1 MQVSTIGLM
10 ISFDDMRKLAQVTPS
25 KIVVLVMDGVGGL
38 PDHET
43 GRTELET
50 AHRPNLNG
58 VADAGICGVTYT
70 VSPGITPGSAPGHL
84 ALFGYDPREYNI
96 GRGIVE
102 ALGLDIEVNA
112 GDVVARG
119 NFCTIDEHGRISD
132 RRAGRLPSETTVELC
147 TLLNDKIHAN
157 GADIAFFPGKE
168 HRFVV
173 RLRAE
178 GLSAQVTDTDP
189 QHEGL
194 EPLKAQAIDDS
205 AEATSD
211 LINDV
216 VMQVR
221 ALLSARQPANM
232 VLLRGFSQHPDF
244 PSLSDV
250 FHLTPACIAVYPMY
264 RGVARVV
271 GMDIL
276 PTGDTLHD
284 QIEVLTQNW
293 DSYDYFFVHYKRT
306 DARGEDGDFD
316 AKVKAG
322 EHHAVEACDLLLNDG
337 GERIVLLDDA
347 GALDGLGHG
356 LLGRLEKPQLLDGV
370 ELAEEALAAGALV
383 PLGADRIVEAR
394 VLVELA
400 GEQTLGKRA
409 TDDRGHIVLLAPRQ

>member
-1 MQVSTIGLM
+1 M
-10 ISFDDMRKLAQVTPS
+10 IPFGEMRKLAQVTPS
-25 KIVVLVMDGVGGL
+25 KIVLLVMDGVGGL
-38 PDHET
+38 PHHET

-58 VADAGICGVTYT
+58 VANDGICGVAYT

-84 ALFGYDPREYNI
+84 ALFGYDPREYDI

-119 NFCTIDEHGRISD
+119 NFCTVDEHGRISD

-147 TLLNDKIHAN
+147 ALLNDEIRAT
-157 GADIAFFPGKE
+157 GAAITFFPGKE

-173 RLRAE
+173 RFRGE
-178 GLSAQVTDTDP
+178 GLSAQVADTDP

-194 EPLKAQAIDDS
+194 EPLKAQALDES
-205 AEATSD
+205 AEATSN

-216 VMQVR
+216 IRQAREV
-221 ALLSARQPANM
+221 LSVKQPANM

-244 PSLSDV
+244 PSLPDV

-276 PTGDTLHD
+276 PSGDTLHD
-284 QIEVLTQNW
+284 QVEVLTQNW
-293 DSYDYFFVHYKRT
+293 DSYDYFFIHYKTT
-306 DARGEDGDFD
+306 DGRGEDGDFD
-316 AKVKAG
+316 AKVQ
-322 EHHAVEACDLLLNDG
+322 AVEEFDAIIPSILALNPDVLIVTADHSTPAALAMHSWHPVPVALRARYCRRDSVQEFSEQACL
-337 GERIVLLDDA
+337 A
-347 GALDGLGHG
+347 GGLGHIHAA
-356 LLGRLEKPQLLDGV
+356 
-370 ELAEEALAAGALV
+370 ELMPLAMANALKLNKYGA
-383 PLGADRIVEAR
+383 
-394 VLVELA
+394 
-400 GEQTLGKRA
+400 
-409 TDDRGHIVLLAPRQ
+409 